1 MRTKWGKSN
10 RLDQTLAK
18 FVMALAL
25 IDEEAAVKT
34 ALKNLSD
41 YLHNFLRVDSSLIS
55 GLKRKQLLDE
65 SSASQLDVL
74 VSKGGGHAV
83 DGLLDYMSS
92 YYEEEMLEEFCSFL
106 DESSK
111 PAKPRFRKI
120 AQKIRDEMK
129 K

>member
-1 MRTKWGKSN
+1 MRAKWGKSN
-10 RLDQTLAK
+10 RLDQTLAR
-18 FVMALAL
+18 FVMAVAL
-25 IDEEAAVKT
+25 VDEEDVVET

-41 YLHNFLRVDSSLIS
+41 YLHKYLRVDTSLIS
-55 GLKRKQLLDE
+55 GLKRKQLLDD
-65 SSASQLDVL
+65 SSASQFDSL
-74 VSKGGGHAV
+74 VSKGGGRAV

-92 YYEEEMLEEFCSFL
+92 YYDEEMLEKFCSFL

-111 PAKPRFRKI
+111 PARPRFRKI

>member
-1 MRTKWGKSN
+1 
-10 RLDQTLAK
+10 
-18 FVMALAL
+18 MASLAL
-25 IDEEAAVKT
+25 VDEEAAVKT

-41 YLHNFLRVDSSLIS
+41 YLHNYLRVDSSLIS
-55 GLKRKQLLDE
+55 DLKRKQLLDE

-74 VSKGGGHAV
+74 VSKGGGRAV
-83 DGLLDYMSS
+83 DGLLDCMSS
-92 YYEEEMLEEFCSFL
+92 YYDEEMLEEFCSFL

-111 PAKPRFRKI
+111 PARPRFRKI